1 MKYTCSL
8 ILSVLFLSL
17 NAQMVEE
24 SKVSLSV
31 GSQNAYV
38 IEVEGAD
45 KKMTERVWKDFVKD
59 MDAKVKKNKK
69 AKEFYSEKVRV
80 NGVNNGTPIDLYM
93 KVFERRGLVEIY
105 VAGDRGDAFISSN
118 DTPDDTEPM
127 MYMVEQFSYELQRKV
142 TEKILEEQE
151 KLLKNLQKDLT
162 KLEDKNEDYH
172 NDIKKAEDKIRQ
184 AEERIEVNLRDQDEK
199 RIQIAKQTAAVE
211 AIVEKYNAIGKN

>member
-1 MKYTCSL
+1 
-8 ILSVLFLSL
+8 
-17 NAQMVEE
+17 MVEE